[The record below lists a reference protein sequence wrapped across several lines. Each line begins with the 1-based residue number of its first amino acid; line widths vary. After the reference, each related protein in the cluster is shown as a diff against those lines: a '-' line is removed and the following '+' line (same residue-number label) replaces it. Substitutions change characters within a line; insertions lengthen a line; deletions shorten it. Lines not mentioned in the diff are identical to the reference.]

1 MIALFVCNKELFE
14 FLNAEATEQ
23 LNTLYNFW
31 LCCMFRGNSMQAV
44 ALNAMFFVQWS
55 GHLQVRLKLC

>member
-23 LNTLYNFW
+23 LDTLQF
-31 LCCMFRGNSMQAV
+31 L
-44 ALNAMFFVQWS
+44 ALLYV
-55 GHLQVRLKLC
+55 